1 MPEIP
6 VPDEVIEA
14 RSKAEIQ
21 RAATFKKLGTTEK
34 FVHTTKKLFLNWYK
48 LIQTVHS
55 LKFPFENSLEP
66 PIPQI
71 VTPPFAKQ
79 KNHKNA
85 HRPIMKLG
93 DEFPKYTYSC
103 HWDYVDDF
111 FNIKNTICCDSTL
124 YKKSAG
130 NACCGNEIYSKR
142 KQFCCWNPNFPKIGE
157 LSLNVGLFDQKS
169 RVSWITKKDT
179 KVSWKLF

>member
-1 MPEIP
+1 M
-6 VPDEVIEA
+6 
-14 RSKAEIQ
+14 
-21 RAATFKKLGTTEK
+21 K
-34 FVHTTKKLFLNWYK
+34 F
-48 LIQTVHS
+48 S
-55 LKFPFENSLEP
+55 LENSLKP

-85 HRPIMKLG
+85 QRPIMKLG

-142 KQFCCWNPNFPKIGE
+142 KQFCCWNPDFPKIGDKKKSGIQNF
-157 LSLNVGLFDQKS
+157 SLIFILFNS
-169 RVSWITKKDT
+169 HGTSWQ
-179 KVSWKLF
+179 

>member
-1 MPEIP
+1 MKGQKLSRNWELLKSLFIP
-6 VPDEVIEA
+6 PRHCFHIDLT
-14 RSKAEIQ
+14 
-21 RAATFKKLGTTEK
+21 ATHGDA
-34 FVHTTKKLFLNWYK
+34 
-48 LIQTVHS
+48 
-55 LKFPFENSLEP
+55 LKFSLENSLKP

-85 HRPIMKLG
+85 QRPIMKLG

-142 KQFCCWNPNFPKIGE
+142 KQFCCWNPDFPKIGDKKKSGIQNFRATSM
-157 LSLNVGLFDQKS
+157 LLTDVGDKMC
-169 RVSWITKKDT
+169 W
-179 KVSWKLF
+179 